1 MKRWMRFPF
10 WATQA
15 GTGAARAFQQVVS
28 AGVRTKHNIAE
39 RFLLPIRKLCE
50 KELCGLPRHAQT
62 QSSSKRLREIA
73 AAPAALAAP
82 AAAVAVV
89 VVVVAAAMTTRTRGS
104 AAVAHRRRGVMTSSS
119 PSRSWTIFLPSTAC
133 TARQNRWGKRR
144 LILLLCR
151 QLFIRFVPSLSWQ
164 IIRCFKSSLSV
175 EFDNRT
181 RAVLAGERGRRAVL
195 LLDGAARLAP
205 QRRRQRRPLG
215 THQHL
220 PECGRARLVKGLPAC
235 APGATSWCENQMMG
249 VLLSVSFSVKLLCT
263 YCVCPHPVLVNHRFS

>member
-73 AAPAALAAP
+73 AAPAALAAL
-82 AAAVAVV
+82 AAPVAV
-89 VVVVAAAMTTRTRGS
+89 VVVVAAAKTTRTRGS

-151 QLFIRFVPSLSWQ
+151 QLFFDLS
-164 IIRCFKSSLSV
+164 
-175 EFDNRT
+175 
-181 RAVLAGERGRRAVL
+181 RAC
-195 LLDGAARLAP
+195 
-205 QRRRQRRPLG
+205 LG
-215 THQHL
+215 KL
-220 PECGRARLVKGLPAC
+220 
-235 APGATSWCENQMMG
+235 G
-249 VLLSVSFSVKLLCT
+249 VL
-263 YCVCPHPVLVNHRFS
+263 NHRYP